1 MSATAQAS
9 ISRVAQSRAGQ
20 ITNLAPAGALTD
32 EEILSELA
40 QATEECLARREF
52 QLVLDL
58 ISTPQINSVALD
70 QILDLQDRLLKFGG
84 WLKIAN
90 ASDLL
95 MEVFRIT
102 NVSQFVAMLDGKT
115 DTVLPASSNE
125 ADVESPRKLG
135 EILIRRGVIN
145 EKQLD
150 QALKLQSKSGQ
161 RLGTVLV
168 TRRLASQSD
177 VSAALAE
184 LLSVPFVRVRTGLY
198 DPVVAKVLD
207 MRTCLR
213 LRVMPLFKVRGTI
226 LLATTDAQSAPT
238 LAEVEDEARCRVCP
252 VLALRDDIEQALRQ
266 ANTEDGLEQD
276 LIGDIADDIEL
287 VETRFSDD
295 YSAIDELA
303 AGSPVI
309 NHVNAVIQRAVR
321 EGASDIHIEPF
332 RNLSR
337 VRFRIDGVLYEI
349 MTLRMELHA
358 AVVSRLK
365 VMANLDIGER
375 RLPQDG
381 RIQVSTGGRAVDL
394 RFSSLPG
401 MFGEKIVLR
410 VLDKTRAILDVEKL
424 GMEKAH
430 LKDFKQLLGR
440 THGLILVTGPT
451 GSGKTTTLYAAL
463 SHLNSMEKN
472 IVTIEDP
479 VEYQMELINQNEVR
493 VNIGL
498 TFDRMLRHV
507 LRQDPDIV
515 MVGEIRD
522 RQTAEVAV
530 QASLTGHLVLST
542 LHTNDSV
549 GVITRLIDMGVEPYL
564 LSSALVG
571 VIAQRLLRG
580 ICPECKTTFI
590 APPELVESY
599 GWESNKRIR
608 LAKGRGCP
616 ECFDS
621 GYRGRFSIHE
631 VLKTDEK
638 LQKVIISNP
647 SREQLTKYMGDSGV
661 TTLFQNGLKAVREGS
676 TTIEEVSRAINV

>member
-1 MSATAQAS
+1 MVTY
-9 ISRVAQSRAGQ
+9 
-20 ITNLAPAGALTD
+20 LAPAGPLVE
-32 EEILSELA
+32 EEILAELTQSA
-40 QATEECLARREF
+40 EECMRRREF

-58 ISTPQINSVALD
+58 INVPQVNSAALE
-70 QILDLQDRLLKFGG
+70 LMLSLQDKLLKVGG
-84 WLKIAN
+84 WLKMAN
-90 ASDLL
+90 AGDLL
-95 MEVFRIT
+95 KEVFRIT
-102 NVSQFVAMLDGKT
+102 SVSKFVPMLDSKSEPQEPT
-115 DTVLPASSNE
+115 TTRIMAEAS
-125 ADVESPRKLG
+125 PLKLG
-135 EILIRRGVIN
+135 ELLINRGVIN

-150 QALKLQSKSGQ
+150 QALKLQSKTGQ

-168 TRRLASQSD
+168 SRRFASQSD

-184 LLSVPFVRVRTGLY
+184 LLSVPYVRLRTGLY
-198 DPVVAKVLD
+198 DPAISAMLD
-207 MRTCLR
+207 MRTCRR

-226 LLATTDAQSAPT
+226 LLATVDAQSAPT
-238 LAEVEDEARCRVCP
+238 LAEVEEEVKCRVKP
-252 VLALRDDIEQALRQ
+252 ILALREDIEQALRQ
-266 ANTEDGLEQD
+266 ASAEDGLEQD
-276 LIGDIADDIEL
+276 LISDVADDLEL
-287 VETRFSDD
+287 VETRVINDTST
-295 YSAIDELA
+295 IDELA
-303 AGSPVI
+303 SGSPVI
-309 NHVNAVIQRAVR
+309 NHVNAIIQRAVR

-424 GMEKAH
+424 GMEKNH
-430 LKDFKQLLGR
+430 LADFKELLSR
-440 THGLILVTGPT
+440 SHGLILVTGPT

-472 IVTIEDP
+472 LVTIEDP

-493 VNIGL
+493 VGIGL
-498 TFDRMLRHV
+498 SFDRMLRHV

-542 LHTNDSV
+542 LHTNDSI

-564 LSSALVG
+564 LSSALIG

-580 ICPECKTTFI
+580 ICAECKTTFI
-590 APPELVESY
+590 APPELVKSY
-599 GWESNKRIR
+599 GWETKKRIR

-631 VLKTDEK
+631 VLKTNEK
-638 LQKVIISNP
+638 LQKVIISSP
-647 SREQLTKYMGDSGV
+647 SRDQLTKYMRDSGV
-661 TTLFQNGLKAVREGS
+661 ATLMESGLNAVREGL
-676 TTIEEVSRAINV
+676 TTVEEVTRAINV

>member
-1 MSATAQAS
+1 MVTH
-9 ISRVAQSRAGQ
+9 
-20 ITNLAPAGALTD
+20 LAPSGALID
-32 EEILSELA
+32 EEILEDLA
-40 QATEECLARREF
+40 QVAEECLSRREF

-58 ISTPQINSVALD
+58 SNTPQVNSAALD
-70 QILDLQDRLLKFGG
+70 QILVLQDRLLKFGG

-90 ASDLL
+90 AGDLL
-95 MEVFRIT
+95 KEVFRIT
-102 NVSQFVAMLDGKT
+102 NVSQFVAMLDSKNHT
-115 DTVLPASSNE
+115 PAPAPSSELN
-125 ADVESPRKLG
+125 ADSPRKLG
-135 EILIRRGVIN
+135 ELLIKRGVIN
-145 EKQLD
+145 QKQLD
-150 QALKLQSKSGQ
+150 QALNLQSKSGQ

-168 TRRLASQSD
+168 SRRLASQSD
-177 VSAALAE
+177 VFTALGE
-184 LLSVPFVRVRTGLY
+184 LFSVPFVRLRSGLY
-198 DPVVAKVLD
+198 DPAVVAMLD

-226 LLATTDAQSAPT
+226 LLATTDAHSAPT
-238 LAEVEDEARCRVCP
+238 LAEVEEQARCRVRP
-252 VLALRDDIEQALRQ
+252 VLALREDIEQTLRQ
-266 ANTEDGLEQD
+266 ANAEDGLEQD
-276 LIGDIADDIEL
+276 LIGDIADDLEL
-287 VETRFSDD
+287 VETRIIDD
-295 YSAIDELA
+295 YSTIDELA

-309 NHVNAVIQRAVR
+309 NHVNAIIQRAVR

-424 GMEKAH
+424 GMEKQH
-430 LKDFKQLLGR
+430 LEDFKQLLGR

-463 SHLNSMEKN
+463 NYLNSMEKN

-498 TFDRMLRHV
+498 SFDRMLRHV

-530 QASLTGHLVLST
+530 QASLTGHIVLST

-564 LSSALVG
+564 LSSALIG

-590 APPELVESY
+590 APPELIKTY
-599 GWESNKRIR
+599 GWESKKRIR

-631 VLKTDEK
+631 VLKTDET

-647 SREQLTKYMGDSGV
+647 SRDQLAKYMRESGV
-661 TTLFQNGLKAVREGS
+661 GTLMQSGLKAVRQGL
-676 TTIEEVSRAINV
+676 TTIEEVARAINV

>member
-1 MSATAQAS
+1 MSATAQS
-9 ISRVAQSRAGQ
+9 PVNRVAQSRAGMV
-20 ITNLAPAGALTD
+20 TYLAPAGPLVE
-32 EEILSELA
+32 EEILAELTQSA
-40 QATEECLARREF
+40 EECMRRREF

-58 ISTPQINSVALD
+58 INVPQVNSAALE
-70 QILDLQDRLLKFGG
+70 LMLSLQDKLLKVGG
-84 WLKIAN
+84 WLKMAN
-90 ASDLL
+90 AGDLL
-95 MEVFRIT
+95 KEVFRIT
-102 NVSQFVAMLDGKT
+102 SVSKFVPMLDSKSEPQEPT
-115 DTVLPASSNE
+115 TTRIMAEAS
-125 ADVESPRKLG
+125 PLKLG
-135 EILIRRGVIN
+135 ELLINRGVIN

-150 QALKLQSKSGQ
+150 QALKLQSKTGQ

-168 TRRLASQSD
+168 SRRFASQSD

-184 LLSVPFVRVRTGLY
+184 LLSVPYVRLRTGLY
-198 DPVVAKVLD
+198 DPAISAMLD
-207 MRTCLR
+207 MRTCRR

-226 LLATTDAQSAPT
+226 LLATVDAQSAPT
-238 LAEVEDEARCRVCP
+238 LAEVEEEVKCRVKP
-252 VLALRDDIEQALRQ
+252 ILALREDIEQALRQ
-266 ANTEDGLEQD
+266 ASAEDGLEQD
-276 LIGDIADDIEL
+276 LISDVADDLEL
-287 VETRFSDD
+287 VETRVIDD
-295 YSAIDELA
+295 NSTIDELA
-303 AGSPVI
+303 SGSPVI
-309 NHVNAVIQRAVR
+309 NHVNAIIQRAVR

-424 GMEKAH
+424 GMEKNH
-430 LKDFKQLLGR
+430 LADFKELLSR
-440 THGLILVTGPT
+440 SHGLILVTGPT

-498 TFDRMLRHV
+498 SFDRMLRHV

-542 LHTNDSV
+542 LHTNDSI

-564 LSSALVG
+564 LSSALIG

-580 ICPECKTTFI
+580 ICAECKTTFI
-590 APPELVESY
+590 APPELVKSY
-599 GWESNKRIR
+599 GWETKKRIR

-631 VLKTDEK
+631 VLKTNEK
-638 LQKVIISNP
+638 LQKVIISSP
-647 SREQLTKYMGDSGV
+647 SRDQLTKYMRDSGV
-661 TTLFQNGLKAVREGS
+661 ATLMESGLNAVREGL
-676 TTIEEVSRAINV
+676 TTVEEVTRAINV

>member
-1 MSATAQAS
+1 MSATAQS
-9 ISRVAQSRAGQ
+9 PVSRVVQSRAGMV
-20 ITNLAPAGALTD
+20 THLAPSGALID
-32 EEILSELA
+32 EEILEDLA
-40 QATEECLARREF
+40 QVAEECLSRREF

-58 ISTPQINSVALD
+58 SNTPQVNSAALD
-70 QILDLQDRLLKFGG
+70 QILVLQDRLLKFGG

-90 ASDLL
+90 AGDLL
-95 MEVFRIT
+95 KEVFRIT
-102 NVSQFVAMLDGKT
+102 NVSQFVAMLDSKNHT
-115 DTVLPASSNE
+115 PAPAPSSELN
-125 ADVESPRKLG
+125 ADSPRKLG
-135 EILIRRGVIN
+135 ELLIKRGVIN
-145 EKQLD
+145 QKQLD
-150 QALKLQSKSGQ
+150 QALNLQSKSGQ

-168 TRRLASQSD
+168 SRRLASQSD
-177 VSAALAE
+177 VFTALGE
-184 LLSVPFVRVRTGLY
+184 LFSVPFVRLRSGLY
-198 DPVVAKVLD
+198 DPAVVAMLD

-226 LLATTDAQSAPT
+226 LLATTDAHSAPT
-238 LAEVEDEARCRVCP
+238 LAEVEEQARCRVRP
-252 VLALRDDIEQALRQ
+252 VLALREDIEQTLRQ
-266 ANTEDGLEQD
+266 ANAEDGLEQD
-276 LIGDIADDIEL
+276 LIGDIADDLEL
-287 VETRFSDD
+287 VETRIIDD
-295 YSAIDELA
+295 YSTIDELA

-309 NHVNAVIQRAVR
+309 NHVNAIIQRAVR

-424 GMEKAH
+424 GMEKQH
-430 LKDFKQLLGR
+430 LEDFKQLLGR

-463 SHLNSMEKN
+463 NYLNSMEKN

-498 TFDRMLRHV
+498 SFDRMLRHV

-530 QASLTGHLVLST
+530 QASLTGHIVLST

-564 LSSALVG
+564 LSSALIG

-590 APPELVESY
+590 APPELIKTY
-599 GWESNKRIR
+599 GWESKKRIR

-631 VLKTDEK
+631 VLKTDET

-647 SREQLTKYMGDSGV
+647 SRDQLAKYMRESGV
-661 TTLFQNGLKAVREGS
+661 GTLMQSGLKAVRQGL
-676 TTIEEVSRAINV
+676 TTIEEVARAINV

>member
-1 MSATAQAS
+1 MSAIAQS
-9 ISRVAQSRAGQ
+9 PVSRVAQSRAGLV
-20 ITNLAPAGALTD
+20 THLAPAGGLNE
-32 EEILSELA
+32 EEILADLA
-40 QATEECLARREF
+40 QATEECVQRREF

-58 ISTPQINSVALD
+58 INTPHVNSIALE
-70 QILDLQDRLLKFGG
+70 QILDLHDRLLKFGG

-95 MEVFRIT
+95 KDVFRIT
-102 NVSQFVAMLDGKT
+102 NVFHFVSLLESNSDH
-115 DTVLPASSNE
+115 PAP
-125 ADVESPRKLG
+125 APTIDVNSESPRKLG
-135 EILIRRGVIN
+135 EILIRRGVISQ
-145 EKQLD
+145 KQLD
-150 QALKLQSKSGQ
+150 QALKLQSKSGS
-161 RLGTVLV
+161 RLGSVLV
-168 TRRLASQSD
+168 SRRLASQSD
-177 VSAALAE
+177 VLAALGE
-184 LLSVPFVRVRTGLY
+184 LLSVPFVRLRSGLY
-198 DPVVAKVLD
+198 DPDVAGLVP
-207 MRTCLR
+207 MNTCLR

-226 LLATTDAQSAPT
+226 LLATADAQSAPT
-238 LAEVEDEARCRVCP
+238 FAEVEEEAQCRVRP
-252 VLALRDDIEQALRQ
+252 VLAPREDIEQTLRQ
-266 ANTEDGLEQD
+266 ASAEDGLEQE
-276 LIGDIADDIEL
+276 LIGEIADDLEL
-287 VETRFSDD
+287 VETRVSDD
-295 YSAIDELA
+295 HSAIDELA

-309 NHVNAVIQRAVR
+309 NHVNAIIQRAVR

-401 MFGEKIVLR
+401 MFGEKVVLR
-410 VLDKTRAILDVEKL
+410 VLDKTHAILDVEKL

-430 LKDFKQLLGR
+430 LEDFKQLLGR

-463 SHLNSMEKN
+463 SYLNSMEKN

-479 VEYQMELINQNEVR
+479 VEYQMEVINQNEVK

-498 TFDRMLRHV
+498 SFDRMLRHV

-542 LHTNDSV
+542 LHTNDSI

-564 LSSALVG
+564 LSSALIG

-590 APPELVESY
+590 APPELVRSC
-599 GWESNKRIR
+599 GWEPKKRIR

-647 SREQLTKYMGDSGV
+647 SRDQLSRYMLDSSV
-661 TTLFQNGLKAVREGS
+661 TTLMQSGLEAVREGR
-676 TTIEEVSRAINV
+676 TTIEEVTRAVNV

>member
-1 MSATAQAS
+1 MSVTAQS
-9 ISRVAQSRAGQ
+9 PSSRVSHSRTGMV
-20 ITNLAPAGALTD
+20 TYLAPAGALTD
-32 EEILSELA
+32 DEILADLS
-40 QATEECLARREF
+40 QAAEECVRRREF

-58 ISTPQINSVALD
+58 IKAPQVNSAALE

-90 ASDLL
+90 ANDLL
-95 MEVFRIT
+95 KEVLRIT
-102 NVSQFVAMLDGKT
+102 NVSQFVSMLDDKGDPPEPFAT
-115 DTVLPASSNE
+115 SVFHNAS
-125 ADVESPRKLG
+125 PLKLG
-135 EILIRRGVIN
+135 EILINRGVIN
-145 EKQLD
+145 QKQLD
-150 QALKLQSKSGQ
+150 KALKIQSTSHQ
-161 RLGTVLV
+161 RLGSVLV
-168 TRRLASQSD
+168 SQRLASQKD
-177 VSAALAE
+177 ISAALAE
-184 LLSVPFVRVRTGLY
+184 LLSVPFVRLRTGLY
-198 DPVVAKVLD
+198 DPTVVAMLD

-213 LRVMPLFKVRGTI
+213 LRVMPLFKVRGTV

-238 LAEVEDEARCRVCP
+238 LAEVEEEVSCKVRP
-252 VLALRDDIEQALRQ
+252 VLALREDIEQTLRQ
-266 ANTEDGLEQD
+266 ANADDGIEHE
-276 LIGDIADDIEL
+276 LIGDIADDLEL
-287 VETRFSDD
+287 VETRIIDD
-295 YSAIDELA
+295 YSTIDELA

-309 NHVNAVIQRAVR
+309 NHVNAIIQRAVR

-381 RIQVSTGGRAVDL
+381 RIQVSTGGRSVDL

-424 GMEKAH
+424 GMEKEH
-430 LKDFKQLLGR
+430 LDDFKQLLGR

-498 TFDRMLRHV
+498 SFDRMLRHV

-522 RQTAEVAV
+522 RHTAEVAV

-564 LSSALVG
+564 LSSALIG

-580 ICPECKTTFI
+580 ICLECKTTFI

-599 GWESNKRIR
+599 GWDTKKRVR

-631 VLKTDEK
+631 VLKIDEK

-647 SREQLTKYMGDSGV
+647 SRDQLAKYMSDSGV
-661 TTLFQNGLKAVREGS
+661 ATLMQSGLKSVREGL
-676 TTIEEVSRAINV
+676 TTIEEVTRAINV

>member
-1 MSATAQAS
+1 MSATAQS
-9 ISRVAQSRAGQ
+9 PTNRVAQSRAGVV
-20 ITNLAPAGALTD
+20 TYLAPADALVD
-32 EEILSELA
+32 EEILAEL
-40 QATEECLARREF
+40 TEAAEGCIRRREF

-58 ISTPQINSVALD
+58 INVPQVNSAALE
-70 QILDLQDRLLKFGG
+70 LMLNLQDKLLKFGG
-84 WLKIAN
+84 WLKVAN
-90 ASDLL
+90 AGDLL
-95 MEVFRIT
+95 REVFRIT
-102 NVSQFVAMLDGKT
+102 GVSRFVPMLDGKSDSP
-115 DTVLPASSNE
+115 DTSTTRIMAEAS
-125 ADVESPRKLG
+125 PLKLG
-135 EILIRRGVIN
+135 EVLINRGVIN
-145 EKQLD
+145 QSQLE
-150 QALKLQSKSGQ
+150 QALKLQSKTGQ

-168 TRRLASQSD
+168 SRRFATQSD

-184 LLSVPFVRVRTGLY
+184 LLSVPYVRLRKGLY
-198 DPVVAKVLD
+198 DPAITAMLEL
-207 MRTCLR
+207 RTCLR

-226 LLATTDAQSAPT
+226 LLATADAQSAPT
-238 LAEVEDEARCRVCP
+238 LAEVEDELELRVKP
-252 VLALRDDIEQALRQ
+252 VLALREDIEQALRQ
-266 ANTEDGLEQD
+266 ANTEDGMEQD
-276 LIGDIADDIEL
+276 LISDIADDLEL
-287 VETRFSDD
+287 VETQIIDD
-295 YSAIDELA
+295 TSTIDDLA

-309 NHVNAVIQRAVR
+309 NHVNAIIQRAVR

-349 MTLRMELHA
+349 MTLRAELHA

-424 GMEKAH
+424 GMEENH
-430 LKDFKQLLGR
+430 LEDFKELLSKS
-440 THGLILVTGPT
+440 HGLILVTGPT

-463 SHLNSMEKN
+463 SYLNSMEKN

-498 TFDRMLRHV
+498 SFDRMLRHV

-522 RQTAEVAV
+522 RHTAEVAV

-542 LHTNDSV
+542 LHTNDSI

-564 LSSALVG
+564 LSSALIG

-580 ICPECKTTFI
+580 ICAECKTTFI
-590 APPELVESY
+590 APPEMVKSY
-599 GWESNKRIR
+599 GWDQKKRIR

-631 VLKTDEK
+631 VLKTSEK

-647 SREQLTKYMGDSGV
+647 SRDQLAKFMRDAGVATLMDS
-661 TTLFQNGLKAVREGS
+661 GLKAAREGL
-676 TTIEEVSRAINV
+676 TTVEEVTRAINV

>member
-1 MSATAQAS
+1 MSATAQS
-9 ISRVAQSRAGQ
+9 PVNRVAQSRAGMV
-20 ITNLAPAGALTD
+20 TYLAPAGPLVE
-32 EEILSELA
+32 EEILAELTQSA
-40 QATEECLARREF
+40 EECMRRREF

-58 ISTPQINSVALD
+58 INVPQVNSAALE
-70 QILDLQDRLLKFGG
+70 LMLSLQDKLLKVGG
-84 WLKIAN
+84 WLKMAN
-90 ASDLL
+90 AGDLL
-95 MEVFRIT
+95 KEVFRIT
-102 NVSQFVAMLDGKT
+102 SVSKFVPMLDSKSEPQEPT
-115 DTVLPASSNE
+115 TTRIMAEAS
-125 ADVESPRKLG
+125 PLKLG
-135 EILIRRGVIN
+135 ELLINRGVIN

-150 QALKLQSKSGQ
+150 QALKLQSKTGQ

-168 TRRLASQSD
+168 SRRFASQSD

-184 LLSVPFVRVRTGLY
+184 LLSVPYVRLRTGLY
-198 DPVVAKVLD
+198 DPAISAMLD
-207 MRTCLR
+207 MRTCRR

-226 LLATTDAQSAPT
+226 LLATVDAQSAPT
-238 LAEVEDEARCRVCP
+238 LAEVEEEVKCRVKP
-252 VLALRDDIEQALRQ
+252 ILALREDIEQALRQ
-266 ANTEDGLEQD
+266 ASAEDGLEQD
-276 LIGDIADDIEL
+276 LISDVADDLEL
-287 VETRFSDD
+287 VETRVINDTST
-295 YSAIDELA
+295 IDELA
-303 AGSPVI
+303 SGSPVI
-309 NHVNAVIQRAVR
+309 NHVNAIIQRAVR

-424 GMEKAH
+424 GMEKNH
-430 LKDFKQLLGR
+430 LADFKELLSR
-440 THGLILVTGPT
+440 SHGLILVTGPT

-498 TFDRMLRHV
+498 SFDRMLRHV

-542 LHTNDSV
+542 LHTNDSI

-564 LSSALVG
+564 LSSALIG

-580 ICPECKTTFI
+580 ICAECKTTFI
-590 APPELVESY
+590 APPELVKSY
-599 GWESNKRIR
+599 GWETKKRIR

-631 VLKTDEK
+631 VLKTNEK
-638 LQKVIISNP
+638 LQKVIISSP
-647 SREQLTKYMGDSGV
+647 SRDQLTKYMRDSGV
-661 TTLFQNGLKAVREGS
+661 ATLMESGLNAVREGL
-676 TTIEEVSRAINV
+676 TTVEEVTRAINV